1 MRGFLILLN
10 IYKIAYVLIK
20 RGFGADKKQKVL
32 LIYFNKY
39 LSSEKE
45 IYIYCWGG
53 EFNSESY
60 NIVGYKWE
68 RV

>member
-1 MRGFLILLN
+1 M
-10 IYKIAYVLIK
+10 K
-20 RGFGADKKQKVL
+20 KVL
-32 LIYFNKY
+32 LKTYDFYQSINIS
-39 LSSEKE
+39 LVEKRF
-45 IYIYCWGG
+45 IFIVGV